1 MLEQLL
7 PYTEVPERPSVG
19 EIRPPFETDTDVERM
34 LMYARTRYLF
44 KLTASGIL
52 DATPEALVNPSE
64 ELVSAVDTFRKQAVQ
79 YRSIMWLCGGGKRT
93 SKFDSVFYGL
103 PKHEENFIY
112 RLGQY
117 KDAVLGIEGSKEE
130 TARCL
135 VPKLKKIRATRN
147 EDVASQSAPIS
158 SVPRMSDSVL
168 AVSEPKD
175 ALSQQP
181 TFTDRDIHDL
191 RILIRVMRDVYTIS
205 DASRKTG
212 AHHTFVQWLDTIQ
225 KACNTWRYMVA
236 LGQVAPVFAP
246 QTAAQQDSLPV
257 PDNGLPDKALY
268 TLPPDITRASQE
280 VVSIMRQALTP
291 S

>member
-103 PKHEENFIY
+103 PKSEENFIY

-130 TARCL
+130 TAQCL
-135 VPKLKKIRATRN
+135 VPKLDKIRATRN
-147 EDVASQSAPIS
+147 QEVAIQAVPI
-158 SVPRMSDSVL
+158 VL
-168 AVSEPKD
+168 AHQRLSHAID
-175 ALSQQP
+175 RIYALSQKP
-181 TFTDRDIHDL
+181 TITDRGIHDL
-191 RILIRVMRDVYTIS
+191 RILIRVMRDAYTIS

-212 AHHTFVQWLDTIQ
+212 AHNTFIKWLDTIQ

-246 QTAAQQDSLPV
+246 QTAPQQESLPV
-257 PDNGLPDKALY
+257 PDNGLPDEALY
-268 TLPPDITRASQE
+268 TLPPDIARASQE
-280 VVSIMRQALTP
+280 VVRILRQALTP